1 MEGGREREREG
12 PDRNPVS
19 MIAIDWNRG
28 EGEYRSYT
36 APASPPMTG
45 RTSSRSVVP
54 DDFEGR
60 VLHSVEYCVRLLEL
74 GWIKIFR
81 DFFLFFFFFFSKE
94 IMVVYICTVFTVC
107 NSIVVTELSVRR
119 EVR

>member
-1 MEGGREREREG
+1 
-12 PDRNPVS
+12 

-28 EGEYRSYT
+28 EGEYRSYA

-45 RTSSRSVVP
+45 RTTRSVVP

-60 VLHSVEYCVRLLEL
+60 VLHSVEYCIRLLEL

-81 DFFLFFFFFFSKE
+81 DFLFFFFCSKE
-94 IMVVYICTVFTVC
+94 IKVIYIY
-107 NSIVVTELSVRR
+107 IYMYGIYGM
-119 EVR
+119 

>member
-1 MEGGREREREG
+1 
-12 PDRNPVS
+12 

-28 EGEYRSYT
+28 EGEYRSYA

-45 RTSSRSVVP
+45 RTTRSVVP

-60 VLHSVEYCVRLLEL
+60 VLHSVEYCIRLLEL

-81 DFFLFFFFFFSKE
+81 DFFVFFFCSKE
-94 IMVVYICTVFTVC
+94 IKVIYIYICTVFTVC
-107 NSIVVTELSVRR
+107 NGRSLLQIVVIGEERGFDSC
-119 EVR
+119 